1 MTPDRPF
8 ASVGPLRSA
17 LEQLNAATLAA
28 QVLGVRFFGAA
39 AVRAT
44 AQARFATLS
53 RTARERSPFY
63 RDAWA
68 HLPAGPLRLAQLPV
82 VTKRTLM
89 AAFDR
94 WCTDPAITRAAVD
107 RFIGERVHIGE
118 RFLDRYLVWMSSG
131 STGEPGI
138 YVQDAGALAVYDAL
152 VSAQLA
158 GPIFAGCDWQAVS
171 AAGGRSALI
180 TADTDHFASI
190 ASWRR
195 LAQGKPWLDMKSFAV
210 TQPLHDIVRE
220 LNAYQPAFVSSYP
233 TVLALLADEQAAGRL
248 TLRPAALWSGGEG
261 LSPSTRRHI
270 ERAFG
275 CPLLNEY
282 GASECL
288 TIGHGCREGWL
299 HVNADWVILE
309 PVDGDYRPT
318 TVGELSHTVLLTN
331 LANSVQPIIRYDLGD
346 SVRAKIGACACGSPL
361 PAVQVEGRSD
371 DVLMLH
377 TRDGVPVHLV
387 PLALCTVIEDAAQ
400 VHRFQVVQQTHA
412 NLALRLTDADRPHAS
427 AVALAALRSYLD
439 HNGLTNI
446 EAVVEPVEPQAQPR
460 GGKVRQVV
468 ALRERPGTI

>member
-1 MTPDRPF
+1 MTPDRQSAP
-8 ASVGPLRSA
+8 VNPLRSA

-39 AVRAT
+39 AVRAS
-44 AQARFATLS
+44 AQARFATLA

-68 HLPAGPLRLAQLPV
+68 HLPAGPLRLADLPV
-82 VTKRTLM
+82 ATKRTLM

-94 WCTDPAITRAAVD
+94 WCSDPAITRAAVD
-107 RFIGERVHIGE
+107 EFVSQRVHIGE

-210 TQPLHDIVRE
+210 TQPLPDIVRE

-261 LSPSTRRHI
+261 LSASARHHI
-270 ERAFG
+270 ERVFG

-309 PVDGDYRPT
+309 PVDRDYRPT
-318 TVGELSHTVLLTN
+318 PAGELSHTVLLTN

-346 SVRAKIGACACGSPL
+346 SVRAKVGACACGSPL
-361 PAVQVEGRSD
+361 PAIQVEGRSD
-371 DVLMLH
+371 DVLTLNR
-377 TRDGVPVHLV
+377 RDGTSVPLV
-387 PLALCTVIEDAAQ
+387 PLALCTVIEDAAH
-400 VHRFQVVQQTHA
+400 VHRFQVVQRTPTC
-412 NLALRLTDADRPHAS
+412 LALRLTDADRAT
-427 AVALAALRSYLD
+427 AGAAALAALRAYLD
-439 HNGLTNI
+439 RHGLEHVETVI
-446 EAVVEPVEPQAQPR
+446 EPGEPQAQLP

-468 ALRERPGTI
+468 ALRAG